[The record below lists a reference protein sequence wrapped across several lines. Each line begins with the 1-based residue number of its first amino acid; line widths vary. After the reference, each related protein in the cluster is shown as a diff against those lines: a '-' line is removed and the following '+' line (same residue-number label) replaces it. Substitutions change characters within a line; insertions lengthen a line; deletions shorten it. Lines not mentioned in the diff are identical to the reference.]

1 LNTLLKRTQTKKT
14 KKCTFLI
21 FKAFSNISSL
31 MPLSSATSQTH
42 KRVAPFCSFPVMGL
56 LLPFA
61 FLLQAGIL
69 QGKVEVGEILAPVN
83 LSKPVSLGSP
93 DGGLLVQGAS
103 GNQVAPPD
111 SYAMFR
117 HLMEAKASL
126 TKPLDWEP
134 QTVTKLK
141 VALKTL
147 LETVI
152 HGFFGGFVPEVQ
164 RRRRAVGEEERG
176 YLDTIFTAIGAVLGF
191 QNCSEVVAC
200 RAGRMAA
207 DKLPGAAMA
216 ITMLETFVP
225 RGLKSW
231 FGLMR
236 NGVMQREEC
245 LHSFR
250 CSMDVEGEEAMS

>member
-1 LNTLLKRTQTKKT
+1 
-14 KKCTFLI
+14 
-21 FKAFSNISSL
+21 
-31 MPLSSATSQTH
+31 MPLSSMTTQTNQP
-42 KRVAPFCSFPVMGL
+42 VVLFCPFPMGL
-56 LLPFA
+56 LLPFV
-61 FLLQAGIL
+61 FLLQASIL
-69 QGKVEVGEILAPVN
+69 ESKVEVGEILAPV
-83 LSKPVSLGSP
+83 SMSQPVNLGSS
-93 DGGLLVQGAS
+93 LVGIT

-117 HLMEAKASL
+117 HLMEAKATL

-141 VALKTL
+141 AALKTL
-147 LETVI
+147 LETLI

-207 DKLPGAAMA
+207 EKLPGAAMA

-236 NGVMQREEC
+236 NGVMGREDC

-250 CSMDVEGEEAMS
+250 CSMDVEEEGALL

>member
-1 LNTLLKRTQTKKT
+1 MSLSSMTTQTNKLAVLL
-14 KKCTFLI
+14 C
-21 FKAFSNISSL
+21 
-31 MPLSSATSQTH
+31 
-42 KRVAPFCSFPVMGL
+42 PFPMGL
-56 LLPFA
+56 LLPFV
-61 FLLQAGIL
+61 FLLQAGL
-69 QGKVEVGEILAPVN
+69 LESKVEVGDILAPVSM
-83 LSKPVSLGSP
+83 SKPLSLVSS
-93 DGGLLVQGAS
+93 LVGTS

-117 HLMEAKASL
+117 HLMEAKATL

-141 VALKTL
+141 TALKTL
-147 LETVI
+147 LETLI

-200 RAGRMAA
+200 RAGRMASE
-207 DKLPGAAMA
+207 KLPGAAMA

-225 RGLKSW
+225 GGLKSW

-236 NGVMQREEC
+236 NGVMGSEDC

-250 CSMDVEGEEAMS
+250 CSMDMEEEGTMS

>member
-1 LNTLLKRTQTKKT
+1 VPSSHIQNLLKY
-14 KKCTFLI
+14 I
-21 FKAFSNISSL
+21 L
-31 MPLSSATSQTH
+31 MSLSSATSQTK
-42 KRVAPFCSFPVMGL
+42 KRCALFCPFPLGL

-61 FLLQAGIL
+61 FLLQADIV
-69 QGKVEVGEILAPVN
+69 QSKVEMREILAPVN
-83 LSKPVSLGSP
+83 VSKPVSLVVSS
-93 DGGLLVQGAS
+93 A

-117 HLMEAKASL
+117 HLMEAKATL
-126 TKPLDWEP
+126 TKPLDHW
-134 QTVTKLK
+134 TVTKLK

-147 LETVI
+147 VETVVQ
-152 HGFFGGFVPEVQ
+152 GFFGGFVPEVQ
-164 RRRRAVGEEERG
+164 RRRRAVGDEERS
-176 YLDTIFTAIGAVLGF
+176 YLDTIFTAIGALLGF

-207 DKLPGAAMA
+207 EKLPGAALA

-231 FGLMR
+231 FGVVR
-236 NGVMQREEC
+236 HGVMGREEEC
-245 LHSFR
+245 LHSYR